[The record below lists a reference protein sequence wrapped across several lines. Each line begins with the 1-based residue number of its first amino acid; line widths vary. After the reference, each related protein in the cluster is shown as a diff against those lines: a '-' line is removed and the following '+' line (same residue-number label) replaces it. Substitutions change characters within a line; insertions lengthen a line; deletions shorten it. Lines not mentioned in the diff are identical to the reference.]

1 LEAETVTVICGS
13 EATNLREE
21 LALQVELEAG

>member
-1 LEAETVTVICGS
+1 LEAETVPVICGS

-21 LALQVELEAG
+21 LALQEELDAR